1 VAPSLA
7 LLIEAALRLEVETDF
22 LVSRLSDRV
31 VMYVKPK
38 DPAELVVTVDGSS
51 PAASPLFTVALH
63 PGGRSAEASDRHTVS
78 LDNLVRT
85 ACDMT
90 AEYL

>member
-1 VAPSLA
+1 MAPSLM
-7 LLIEAALRLEVETDF
+7 LLTEAALRLQVETDF

-38 DPAELVVTVDGSS
+38 DPAELVVAVDGSS
-51 PAASPLFTVALH
+51 PLESPLFAVALH
-63 PGGRSAEASDRHTVS
+63 PGGRSVEASDRRTVS
-78 LDNLVRT
+78 LDDLVRT

-90 AEYL
+90 KEYL